1 MIWNAGRTM
10 YPEMTARKKQDA
22 DMWIRVV
29 LLILILSSVVL
40 FACASG
46 SRTSKDTPEETI
58 TISFVNSV
66 QRADVWIISDT
77 EKNRKTSVWGT
88 ASVKNAEPEK
98 EYSVS
103 IPRNDGDTYLLRMID
118 KDHIY
123 YESKSVTLLD
133 GYSIIIYSKEEN
145 DQDIR
150 LVVYDSDGKE
160 LTDGP
165 VFNAA
170 L

>member
-1 MIWNAGRTM
+1 
-10 YPEMTARKKQDA
+10 
-22 DMWIRVV
+22 MWIRVV
-29 LLILILSSVVL
+29 LLILILSAVVL
-40 FACASG
+40 FACASE
-46 SRTSKDTPEETI
+46 SRTSKDTPETAPVETI
-58 TISFVNSV
+58 TIGFVNSV
-66 QRADVWIISDT
+66 QAADVWIIPDT
-77 EKNRKTSVWGT
+77 EENRKTTVWGT

-98 EYSVS
+98 EYPVS

-123 YESKSVTLLD
+123 YESKSVTLLE
-133 GYSIIIYSKEEN
+133 GYSLIIYRNEEN
-145 DQDIR
+145 DRDIR

-160 LTDGP
+160 LTDES

>member
-1 MIWNAGRTM
+1 
-10 YPEMTARKKQDA
+10 
-22 DMWIRVV
+22 MWIRVV
-29 LLILILSSVVL
+29 LLILILSAVFL

-46 SRTSKDTPEETI
+46 SKTSKVTQEVAPEETI
-58 TISFVNSV
+58 TIGFVNSV
-66 QRADVWIISDT
+66 QTADVWIIPDT
-77 EKNRKTSVWGT
+77 EENRKTSVWGT

-98 EYSVS
+98 EYPVS

-123 YESKSVTLLD
+123 YESKSVTLLE
-133 GYSIIIYSKEEN
+133 GYSLIIYRNEEN
-145 DQDIR
+145 DRDIR

-160 LTDGP
+160 LTDES

>member
-1 MIWNAGRTM
+1 
-10 YPEMTARKKQDA
+10 
-22 DMWIRVV
+22 MWIRIV
-29 LLILILSSVVL
+29 LFILILSAVFL

-46 SRTSKDTPEETI
+46 SRTSKDAQEVAPEETI
-58 TISFVNSV
+58 TIGFVNSV
-66 QRADVWIISDT
+66 QTADVWIIPDT
-77 EKNRKTSVWGT
+77 EENRKTSVWGT

-98 EYSVS
+98 EYPVS

-123 YESKSVTLLD
+123 YESKSVTLLE
-133 GYSIIIYSKEEN
+133 GYSLIIYRNEEN
-145 DQDIR
+145 DWDIR

-160 LTDGP
+160 LTDES

>member
-1 MIWNAGRTM
+1 
-10 YPEMTARKKQDA
+10 
-22 DMWIRVV
+22 MWIRVV
-29 LLILILSSVVL
+29 LLILILSVVVL

-46 SRTSKDTPEETI
+46 SRTLKDVQEAATEETI
-58 TISFVNSV
+58 TIGFVNSV
-66 QRADVWIISDT
+66 QTADVWIIPDT
-77 EKNRKTSVWGT
+77 EENRKTSVWGT

-98 EYSVS
+98 EYPVS
-103 IPRNDGDTYLLRMID
+103 IPHNDGDTYLLRMID

-123 YESKSVTLLD
+123 YESKSVTLLE
-133 GYSIIIYSKEEN
+133 GYSLVIYRNEEN
-145 DQDIR
+145 GRDIR

-160 LTDGP
+160 LTDES

>member
-1 MIWNAGRTM
+1 
-10 YPEMTARKKQDA
+10 
-22 DMWIRVV
+22 MWIRVV
-29 LLILILSSVVL
+29 LLILILSVVVL

-46 SRTSKDTPEETI
+46 SSTSKDAQEVAPEETI
-58 TISFVNSV
+58 TIGFVNSV
-66 QRADVWIISDT
+66 KTADVWIIPDT
-77 EKNRKTSVWGT
+77 EENRKTSVWGT

-98 EYSVS
+98 EYPVS
-103 IPRNDGDTYLLRMID
+103 IPHNDGDTYLLRMID

-123 YESKSVTLLD
+123 YESKSVTLLE
-133 GYSIIIYSKEEN
+133 GYSLVIYRNEEN
-145 DQDIR
+145 GRDIR

-160 LTDGP
+160 LTDES

>member
-1 MIWNAGRTM
+1 
-10 YPEMTARKKQDA
+10 
-22 DMWIRVV
+22 MWIRVV
-29 LLILILSSVVL
+29 LLILILSAVVL

-46 SRTSKDTPEETI
+46 GRTSEDTQEAAPVETI
-58 TISFVNSV
+58 TVGFVNSV
-66 QRADVWIISDT
+66 QTADVWIIPDT
-77 EKNRKTSVWGT
+77 EENRKTSVWGT

-98 EYSVS
+98 EYLVS

-123 YESKSVTLLD
+123 YESKSVTLLE
-133 GYSIIIYSKEEN
+133 GYSLIIYRNEEN
-145 DQDIR
+145 DWDIR

-160 LTDGP
+160 LTDES

>member
-1 MIWNAGRTM
+1 M

-29 LLILILSSVVL
+29 LLILILSVVVL

-46 SRTSKDTPEETI
+46 NRTSKDAQEAATEETI
-58 TISFVNSV
+58 TIGFVNSV
-66 QRADVWIISDT
+66 QTADVWIIPDT
-77 EKNRKTSVWGT
+77 EENRKTSVWGT

-98 EYSVS
+98 EYLVS
-103 IPRNDGDTYLLRMID
+103 IPHNDGDTYLLRMID

-123 YESKSVTLLD
+123 YESKSVTLLE
-133 GYSIIIYSKEEN
+133 GYSLIIYRNEEN
-145 DQDIR
+145 DWDIR

-160 LTDGP
+160 LTDES